1 MLSHRLCTA
10 PMMDWSD
17 RHCRYFFRQLSSH
30 AVVYTEMITSG
41 ALLHGDVERHLRFHP
56 AEHPVAL
63 QLGGSEPDELAR
75 CATLGEDWGYDEIN
89 LNCGCPSERVQKGA
103 FGACLMA
110 EPELV
115 AECLSA
121 MREAV
126 SIPVTVKHRLG
137 IDSIEDYAFV
147 QRFVDRLARAG
158 TRSFF
163 VHARNAVLKG
173 LSPKDNRQVPPLK
186 YDYVFR
192 LKHDFPDL
200 EIVINGGIDSVAAAA
215 ENLSHVDGVMLGRA
229 AYHDSYIL
237 TLLEKAVFG
246 TSRAGSRAD
255 VVRSMHR
262 YAEAELANGTPLRSI
277 VRHML
282 GLYHGQPRARI
293 WRQML
298 SDSRRLSEN
307 RASLLLDALAEVEPA
322 EIALPA

>member
-115 AECLSA
+115 AECVSA